1 MPNVKSLLVV
11 IVKPLRSVSDNLN
24 LVCKSLFLSVC
35 LFMAF
40 GGHYPPAHAQLT
52 QTVQIPVITNE
63 DVRQDTNITM
73 LNEHIN
79 ATDVR
84 VQRDADILQNAA
96 LDIAGMKGEE
106 RIFGSVLGLLSS
118 VSIGLQIKRK
128 SA

>member
-1 MPNVKSLLVV
+1 MSKV
-11 IVKPLRSVSDNLN
+11 IVILQRCATPFKSITENLN
-24 LVCKSLFLSVC
+24 LVCKAMFLSVC

-63 DVRQDTNITM
+63 DVRQDTNINM
-73 LNEHIN
+73 LNDHIN
-79 ATDVR
+79 ATDAR
-84 VQRDADILQNAA
+84 IQRESDILNKAA
-96 LDIAGMKGEE
+96 LDIAGMQGEE